1 MFSNAMLLSKTF
13 DVDFLESTKI
23 FGVEIYVI
31 FLSQS
36 EKLRDFYLW
45 DGKEYF
51 WCWRIE
57 EVFLWDFI
65 PSMLSKFPK
74 LFLGQENLCHSQ
86 I

>member
-51 WCWRIE
+51 
-57 EVFLWDFI
+57 
-65 PSMLSKFPK
+65 
-74 LFLGQENLCHSQ
+74 
-86 I
+86 